1 MPRCFLAGTG
11 SEFPDGCDL
20 GVAVDRKPGTDDLS
34 SRMTE
39 ATQDKLDEA
48 RFFLRHLG
56 REARWLDYLEKLVGT
71 FLQAHK

>member
-1 MPRCFLAGTG
+1 
-11 SEFPDGCDL
+11 
-20 GVAVDRKPGTDDLS
+20 
-34 SRMTE
+34 MTE